1 MFPLSIRKASENQLM
16 FNLTFS
22 VRISRFPTPQSDLSS
37 FKYIV
42 RHSLAYQLRYCLST
56 CRLQQRWNRT
66 TFLARVLRMREV
78 GVSDFRYPV
87 SDIFYFSSTSPTM
100 SMNNN
105 ASPPTTS
112 RPLPYTPF
120 EFMAHYHAN

>member
-1 MFPLSIRKASENQLM
+1 MFPLSMRKAGENQLM

-22 VRISRFPTPQSDLSS
+22 VRISRFPQPPQSDLSS

-42 RHSLAYQLRYCLST
+42 RHALAYHLSYCLST
-56 CRLQQRWNRT
+56 CRLQQRFNRT
-66 TFLARVLRMREV
+66 SLLTLVLRMRKI

-87 SDIFYFSSTSPTM
+87 SYFFYFSSTSPTK

-105 ASPPTTS
+105 KKGKGHPCTGTEALY
-112 RPLPYTPF
+112 RPYGP
-120 EFMAHYHAN
+120 